1 MQWNDLILKRK
12 TTYSWSD
19 KVPDKQLINEII
31 KEIHEFCPSKQRKVP
46 FYIDLIDNREH
57 NYRPTAY
64 KILLDKKSIIQ
75 DNVVRFIKDKV
86 KKAVD
91 PFNGY
96 QYDESKCIRDVGYV
110 ISGYANDLRYET
122 NKNTYYMA
130 SSYWKKNIPQV
141 RQHVEVIVH
150 AYIKEI
156 LVTLLQSNN
165 AEPEAVTEI
174 QKLADV
180 IISVIKN
187 GTAALPEILPGKG
200 NLRHDIFHGTDRKGN
215 GVGNDIRNPQVLAPW
230 LLAFSVRNL
239 DDDSIGLNTEMKD
252 PVKARHITENEIGL
266 ASMFAVLSA
275 IPKGLDTGFCACIRN
290 GSEIA
295 ERLGHRKDEPVI
307 LYLGIGYGS
316 DDLTYYNPVIHEILP
331 IPNRD
336 YDTKPPLDIYFKEIT
351 T

>member
-19 KVPDKQLINEII
+19 KIPDKQLIDEII
-31 KEIHEFCPSKQRKVP
+31 REIHEFCPSKQRKVP

-57 NYRPTAY
+57 NYRPIAY
-64 KILLDKKSIIQ
+64 KILLDNKSIIQ
-75 DNVVRFIKDKV
+75 DIVVQFIKDKV
-86 KKAVD
+86 EKAVA

-122 NKNTYYMA
+122 NKNTCYMA
-130 SSYWKKNIPQV
+130 SSYWKKDVPQV
-141 RQHVEVIVH
+141 RQHIEVIVH

-156 LVTLLQSNN
+156 LVTLLQRNN
-165 AEPEAVTEI
+165 AEAEAVTEI

-187 GTAALPEILPGKG
+187 GTSDLPEILPGRG
-200 NLRHDIFHGTDRKGN
+200 NLRHDIFHGTDRKGD
-215 GVGNDIRNPQVLAPW
+215 GVGDDIRNPQVLAPW
-230 LLAFSVRNL
+230 LLAFSIRNL
-239 DDDSIGLNTEMKD
+239 DDNSIGLNTEMKD
-252 PVKARHITENEIGL
+252 PVKARLITENEIGL

-275 IPKGLDTGFCACIRN
+275 TSKGLNTGFCACIRN

-295 ERLGHRKDEPVI
+295 ERLGHRKNEPVI
-307 LYLGIGYGS
+307 LYLGIGYELDGY
-316 DDLTYYNPVIHEILP
+316 TYYNPVIHKKLL